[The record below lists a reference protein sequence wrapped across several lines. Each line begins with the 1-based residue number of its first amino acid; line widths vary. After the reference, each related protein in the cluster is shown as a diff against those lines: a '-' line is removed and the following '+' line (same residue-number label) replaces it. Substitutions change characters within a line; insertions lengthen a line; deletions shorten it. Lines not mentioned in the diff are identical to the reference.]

1 MDISQNKLFAALKEQ
16 NVDIEGTLSRF
27 MGNDE
32 LYIKFLTRYPDENDV
47 TPVIEAAASGDNDR
61 LVMTAHKLKGVSINL
76 GLNGIAEKAGAI
88 ESGAKNRTLDDPDAA
103 AAELKAEYDT
113 ICRII
118 KENI

>member
-1 MDISQNKLFAALKEQ
+1 MDNKLFAALKEQ
-16 NVDIEGTLSRF
+16 NVDIEGTVSRF
-27 MGNDE
+27 MGNEE
-32 LYIKFLTRYPDENDV
+32 LYVKFLSRYPDENEV
-47 TPVIEAAASGDNDR
+47 TPVIEAAAAKDNDR

-88 ESGAKNRTLDDPDAA
+88 ESGAKNRSLEDPEAA
-103 AAELKAEYDT
+103 AAELKTEYDL